1 MKKRILSALLAVA
14 MLLTMVALAET
25 PTQPAEEYI
34 GTWVSDRVT
43 LSISRE
49 DDKLTASVFWANS
62 AFEMVTWYYPELMY
76 DEVADEYNT
85 FENGTSEVITCD
97 EEGKEVSTEVL
108 FEDGAAAFRLRDGV
122 LTWVD
127 YKKAPG
133 ENECVLEPAVE
144 IAVAAQPDEFAERF
158 FRVIAGVEQG
168 TAGSSLKLCE
178 AARDAALFAVD
189 YEMWNPDV
197 EAIRAN
203 MLEAWNSLTDEQRSA
218 FDSNFMDVVTL
229 MDGCFEDWDANR
241 PQFEDAGAA
250 DDMDMVIYDPLN
262 RLAWENL
269 KAYTLTLGNSDGI

>member
-218 FDSNFMDVVTL
+218 FDSNFMDV
-229 MDGCFEDWDANR
+229 DA
-241 PQFEDAGAA
+241 
-250 DDMDMVIYDPLN
+250 L
-262 RLAWENL
+262 
-269 KAYTLTLGNSDGI
+269 